1 VKIDLGSQQNGQALK
16 RASGNRKSTTERA
29 GNARKEAC
37 RQTLM
42 VLQHENV
49 LSEASEF

>member
-1 VKIDLGSQQNGQALK
+1 MISGRSKTVKLSREL
-16 RASGNRKSTTERA
+16 SGIGKSTTERA
-29 GNARKEAC
+29 GNPRKEAC